1 MILRLSDSLSRGLL
15 VIGSLIVALWVS
27 FFGVRSGIAGLA
39 GEGNSIGDLRLAV
52 RLEPRN
58 PEFWYRLGHYQQFNL
73 EQPDVVAS
81 VESYQKAVALN
92 PGYTDAWLDLGTT
105 YELDGNN
112 AAARDA
118 FLHAKKTY
126 PASADVAWRYGNFL
140 LREGALPEAF
150 TELRLALQADPRRAG
165 AVFSRVYRADPD
177 IDSILNDLLPPLPSV
192 YVDAIGEAVDSQQLA
207 VAQTMW
213 IRLMKLNPHL
223 QLWQFD
229 RFVGAL
235 QTHRDYDAARQ
246 VWDQGTSTMN
256 LPPLI
261 QPRDSV
267 LWDPSFESGIINR
280 SFAWF
285 FRPLE
290 EGVHTELDTNEK
302 LSGKQSLRLTF
313 DGKHNPGSDVAC
325 ASGVVTPGAKYLFS
339 GWVKTKDITG
349 DQGVRFHLKSV
360 GGNAQIP
367 LVATSEVH
375 GTTSWALIEQDWAA
389 GPGVHRVDV
398 CISREPSTNPDIH
411 ISGDAWVDDVTL
423 VPKAVERR
431 RP

>member
-15 VIGSLIVALWVS
+15 VIGSLVFALWVS

-39 GEGNSIGDLRLAV
+39 AEGKSVNDLRWAV
-52 RLEPRN
+52 RLEPGN

-73 EQPDVVAS
+73 EEPDVVAS
-81 VESYQKAVALN
+81 AESYQKAVTLN
-92 PGYTDAWLDLGTT
+92 PGYTEAWLDLGAA
-105 YELDGNN
+105 YEIDGNT
-112 AAARDA
+112 AAAQDA
-118 FLHAKKTY
+118 FLRAKKTY
-126 PASADVAWRYGNFL
+126 PASAEVAWRYGNFL
-140 LREGALPEAF
+140 LRQGRLPEAF
-150 TELRLALQADPRRAG
+150 AELRLALQADPRRAG

-177 IDSILNDLLPPLPSV
+177 IDEILNNLLPPLPAV
-192 YVDAIGEAVDSQQLA
+192 YIDAIAEAVDSQQLA

-213 IRLMKLNPHL
+213 MRLMKLNPHL
-223 QLWQFD
+223 QLWQFEK
-229 RFVGAL
+229 FVGAL
-235 QTHRDYDAARQ
+235 QAHRDYDAARQ

-267 LWDPSFESGIINR
+267 LWDPSFESGLSNI

-285 FRPLE
+285 FRSLV
-290 EGVHTELDTNEK
+290 EGVHAELDTNEK

-313 DGKHNPGSDVAC
+313 DGKHNPGADVAC
-325 ASGVVTPGAKYLFS
+325 AWGVVTPGTKYLFS
-339 GWVKTKDITG
+339 GWVKTRDITG
-349 DQGVRFHLKSV
+349 DQGVRFHLRSV
-360 GGNAQIP
+360 GNSQIP
-367 LVATSEVH
+367 LAATREIH
-375 GTTSWALIEQDWAA
+375 GTTPWTSIEQDWTA
-389 GPGVHRVDV
+389 GPGVRGVEV

-411 ISGDAWVDDVTL
+411 ISGDAWVEDVTL

>member
-15 VIGSLIVALWVS
+15 VIGSLILALLVS
-27 FFGVRSGIAGLA
+27 FFGVRSAIAGVSA
-39 GEGNSIGDLRLAV
+39 DGKSIADLEWAV

-58 PEFWYRLGHYQQFNL
+58 PEYWYRLGHYQQFNL
-73 EQPDVVAS
+73 EQPDFVGS

-92 PGYTDAWLDLGTT
+92 PGYTEAWLDLGTA
-105 YELDGNN
+105 YEIDGNSV
-112 AAARDA
+112 AAEDA
-118 FLHAKKTY
+118 FVRAKKTY
-126 PASADVAWRYGNFL
+126 PASAEVAWRYGNFL
-140 LREGALPEAF
+140 LRQGALPEAF
-150 TELRLALQADPRRAG
+150 TELRLALEADPRRAG
-165 AVFSRVYRADPD
+165 AAFSRAYRSDPD
-177 IDSILNDLLPPLPSV
+177 IDAILNRLLPPVPAV
-192 YVDAIGEAVDSQQLA
+192 YVDAIAEAVDSQQLA

-213 IRLMKLNPHL
+213 MRLMKLNPHL

-235 QTHRDYDAARQ
+235 EAHRDYDAARQ
-246 VWDQGTSTMN
+246 IWDQGTSTMI

-267 LWDPSFESGIINR
+267 LWDPSFESGLSNI

-285 FRPLE
+285 FRSLA
-290 EGVHTELDTNEK
+290 EGVHTEIDTNEK

-313 DGKHNPGSDVAC
+313 DGKHNPGADIAC
-325 ASGVVTPGAKYLFS
+325 AAGVVAPGTKYLFS

-349 DQGVRFHLKSV
+349 DEGVRFHLRSV
-360 GGNAQIP
+360 GNSQIP
-367 LVATSEVH
+367 VAATREIH
-375 GTTSWALIEQDWAA
+375 GTTPWTSIEQDWTA
-389 GPGVHRVDV
+389 GPGVREVEV
-398 CISREPSTNPDIH
+398 CVSREPSTNADIH

>member
-27 FFGVRSGIAGLA
+27 FFGVRSGIAGRA
-39 GEGNSIGDLRLAV
+39 ADGDTISDLRWAV
-52 RLEPRN
+52 RLEPGN
-58 PEFWYRLGHYQQFNL
+58 PVFWYRLGHYQQFNL
-73 EQPDVVAS
+73 EQPDAVAS

-92 PGYTDAWLDLGTT
+92 PGYTEAWLSIGTA
-105 YELDGNN
+105 YELDGNK
-112 AAARDA
+112 AAAQDA
-118 FLHAKKTY
+118 FSRAKKTY
-126 PASADVAWRYGNFL
+126 PASAEVAWRYGNFL
-140 LREGALPEAF
+140 LREGMLPEAF
-150 TELRLALQADPRRAG
+150 AELRLALQADPRRAG
-165 AVFSRVYRADPD
+165 AVFSRAYRADPD
-177 IDSILNDLLPPLPSV
+177 IDAILNDLLPPLPEV
-192 YVDAIGEAVDSQQLA
+192 YVDAIAEAVDSQQLA

-213 IRLMKLNPHL
+213 MRLMKLNPHL

-229 RFVGAL
+229 KFVGAL
-235 QTHRDYDAARQ
+235 QAHRDYDAARQ

-267 LWDPSFESGIINR
+267 LWDPSFESGISNI

-285 FRPLE
+285 FRSLT
-290 EGVHTELDTNEK
+290 EGVHTEFDTTEK

-313 DGKHNPGSDVAC
+313 DGKHNPGADVAC
-325 ASGVVTPGAKYLFS
+325 SEGVVTPGTKYLFS
-339 GWVKTKDITG
+339 GWVKTKNITG
-349 DQGVRFHLKSV
+349 DQGVRFHLKSI
-360 GGNAQIP
+360 GNSQIP
-367 LVATSEVH
+367 LAVTREIH
-375 GTTSWALIEQDWAA
+375 GTTPWTSIEQDWTAA
-389 GPGVHRVDV
+389 PGVRGVQV

>member
-15 VIGSLIVALWVS
+15 VIGSLIVALWLS
-27 FFGVRSGIAGLA
+27 FFGVRSGIAGRA
-39 GEGNSIGDLRLAV
+39 ADGDTIGDLRWAV

-73 EQPDVVAS
+73 EQPDIVTS
-81 VESYQKAVALN
+81 VESYQKAVTLN
-92 PGYTDAWLDLGTT
+92 PGYTEAWLDIGTA
-105 YELDGNN
+105 YELDGNR
-112 AAARDA
+112 AAAQDA
-118 FLHAKKTY
+118 FTRAKKTY
-126 PASADVAWRYGNFL
+126 PASAEVAWRYGNFL
-140 LREGALPEAF
+140 LREGMLPEAF
-150 TELRLALQADPRRAG
+150 AELRLALQADPRRAG

-177 IDSILNDLLPPLPSV
+177 IDAILNDLLPPVPDV
-192 YVDAIGEAVDSQQLA
+192 YVDAIAEAVDSQQLA

-213 IRLMKLNPHL
+213 MRLMKLNPHL

-229 RFVGAL
+229 KFVGAL
-235 QTHRDYDAARQ
+235 QAHRDYDAARQ
-246 VWDQGTSTMN
+246 VWDQGTSTME

-267 LWDPSFESGIINR
+267 LWDPSFESGLSNL

-285 FRPLE
+285 FRSLV
-290 EGVHTELDTNEK
+290 EGVHAELDTTEK

-313 DGKHNPGSDVAC
+313 DGKHNPGADVAC
-325 ASGVVTPGAKYLFS
+325 SWGAVTPGTKYLFS
-339 GWVKTKDITG
+339 GWMKTKDVTG
-349 DQGVRFHLKSV
+349 DQGVRFHLKSI
-360 GGNAQIP
+360 GNNQIP
-367 LVATSEVH
+367 LAVTREIH
-375 GTTSWALIEQDWAA
+375 GTTSWSSIEQDWTAT
-389 GPGVHRVDV
+389 PGVHGVQV

>member
-1 MILRLSDSLSRGLL
+1 MILRVSDSLSRGSL
-15 VIGSLIVALWVS
+15 VFGFLTVALWVS

-39 GEGNSIGDLRLAV
+39 ADGKSISDLQWAV
-52 RLEPRN
+52 RLEPSN
-58 PEFWYRLGHYQQFNL
+58 PEYWYRLGHYQQFNL
-73 EQPDVVAS
+73 EQPDLVAS

-92 PGYTDAWLDLGTT
+92 PGYTEAWLDLGTA
-105 YELDGNN
+105 YEIDGNM
-112 AAARDA
+112 AAAQDA
-118 FLHAKKTY
+118 FLRAKKTY
-126 PASADVAWRYGNFL
+126 PASAEVAWRYGNFL
-140 LREGALPEAF
+140 LRQGTLPEAF
-150 TELRLALQADPRRAG
+150 AELRLALQADPRRAG

-177 IDSILNDLLPPLPSV
+177 IDAILNDLLPPFPAV
-192 YVDAIGEAVDSQQLA
+192 YVDAIAEAVDSQQLA

-213 IRLMKLNPHL
+213 MRLTKLNPHL

-235 QTHRDYDAARQ
+235 QAHHDYDAARQ
-246 VWDQGTSTMN
+246 VWDQGTATMN

-267 LWDPSFESGIINR
+267 LWDPSFESGLSNI

-285 FRPLE
+285 FRSLV
-290 EGVHTELDTNEK
+290 EGVHTEIDTSEK

-313 DGKHNPGSDVAC
+313 DGKHNPGADIAC
-325 ASGVVTPGAKYLFS
+325 ASGAVTPGTKYLFS
-339 GWVKTKDITG
+339 GWVKTKNITG
-349 DQGVRFHLKSV
+349 DQGIRFHLRS
-360 GGNAQIP
+360 GGNNQIP
-367 LVATSEVH
+367 PAVTREIH
-375 GTTSWALIEQDWAA
+375 GTTPWTSIEQDWTA
-389 GPGVHRVDV
+389 GPGVRQVEV
-398 CISREPSTNPDIH
+398 CVSREPSTDPDIH

>member
-39 GEGNSIGDLRLAV
+39 ADGTSSSDLKLAV
-52 RLEPRN
+52 RLEPGN

-73 EQPDVVAS
+73 EQPDMVAS
-81 VESYQKAVALN
+81 LESYQKAVTLN
-92 PGYTDAWLDLGTT
+92 PGFTEAWLDLGTT
-105 YELDGNN
+105 FELDGNTT
-112 AAARDA
+112 AARDA
-118 FLHAKKTY
+118 FLRAKKTY
-126 PASADVAWRYGNFL
+126 PVSAEVAWRYGNFL
-140 LREGALPEAF
+140 LREGTLPEAIA
-150 TELRLALQADPRRAG
+150 ELRLALQADPRRAG
-165 AVFSRVYRADPD
+165 AVFSRVYRANPG
-177 IDSILNDLLPPLPSV
+177 IDEILNNLLPPVPAV
-192 YVDAIGEAVDSQQLA
+192 YVDAIAEAVDSQQLA

-213 IRLMKLNPHL
+213 MRLMKLNPHL

-229 RFVGAL
+229 KFVGAL
-235 QTHRDYDAARQ
+235 QVHRDYAAARE

-267 LWDPSFESGIINR
+267 LWDPSFESGLSNN

-285 FRPLE
+285 FRPLV
-290 EGVHTELDTNEK
+290 EGVHTEIDTNEK
-302 LSGKQSLRLTF
+302 LSGKRSLRLTF
-313 DGKHNPGSDVAC
+313 DGKHNPSADVAC
-325 ASGVVTPGAKYLFS
+325 AGGVVIPRTKYLFS

-349 DQGVRFHLKSV
+349 DQGVRFHLGSI
-360 GGNAQIP
+360 GDGQIP
-367 LVATSEVH
+367 LSVTREIH
-375 GTTSWALIEQDWAA
+375 GTTPWTSIEQDWTA
-389 GPGVHRVDV
+389 GPGVREVEV

-423 VPKAVERR
+423 VPKVVERR

>member
-15 VIGSLIVALWVS
+15 VIGSLILALWVS
-27 FFGVRSGIAGLA
+27 FFGVRSGIAGVA
-39 GEGNSIGDLRLAV
+39 ADGKAINDLQWAV

-58 PEFWYRLGHYQQFNL
+58 PEYWYRLGHYQQFNL
-73 EQPDVVAS
+73 EQPDVVAA
-81 VESYQKAVALN
+81 VESYQKAVTLN
-92 PGYTDAWLDLGTT
+92 PGYTEAWLDLGTA
-105 YELDGNN
+105 YEIDGNT
-112 AAARDA
+112 AVAQDA
-118 FLHAKKTY
+118 FLRAKKTY
-126 PASADVAWRYGNFL
+126 PASAEVAWRYGNFL
-140 LREGALPEAF
+140 LRQGAVPEAF
-150 TELRLALQADPRRAG
+150 AELRLALQADPRRAG
-165 AVFSRVYRADPD
+165 AVFSRAYRADPD
-177 IDSILNDLLPPLPSV
+177 IDAILDNLLPPVPTV
-192 YVDAIGEAVDSQQLA
+192 YVAAIAEAVDSQQLA

-213 IRLMKLNPHL
+213 MRLIQLNPHL

-235 QTHRDYDAARQ
+235 QAHRDYDAARQ

-256 LPPLI
+256 LPSLI

-267 LWDPSFESGIINR
+267 LWDPSFESGLSNI

-285 FRPLE
+285 FRSLA
-290 EGVHTELDTNEK
+290 EGVHTEIDTNEK

-313 DGKHNPGSDVAC
+313 DGKHNPGADIAC
-325 ASGVVTPGAKYLFS
+325 AAGVVTPGTKYLFS

-349 DQGVRFHLKSV
+349 DQGVRFHLRSV
-360 GGNAQIP
+360 GNSQIP
-367 LVATSEVH
+367 LAATREIR
-375 GTTSWALIEQDWAA
+375 GTAPWTSIEQDWTA
-389 GPGVHRVDV
+389 GPGVREVEV
-398 CISREPSTNPDIH
+398 CVSREPSTNADIH

>member
-15 VIGSLIVALWVS
+15 VIGSLVVVLWVS

-39 GEGNSIGDLRLAV
+39 ADGTSSNDLKWAV
-52 RLEPRN
+52 RLEPGN

-73 EQPDVVAS
+73 DQPDLVAS
-81 VESYQKAVALN
+81 LESYQKAVALN
-92 PGYTDAWLDLGTT
+92 PGFTEAWLDLGTA
-105 YELDGNN
+105 YELDGNT
-112 AAARDA
+112 AAAQDA
-118 FLHAKKTY
+118 FLRAKKTY
-126 PASADVAWRYGNFL
+126 PVSAEVAWRYGNFL
-140 LREGALPEAF
+140 LREGTLPEAIA
-150 TELRLALQADPRRAG
+150 ELRLALQADPRRAG
-165 AVFSRVYRADPD
+165 AVFSRVYRANPD
-177 IDSILNDLLPPLPSV
+177 IDEILNNLLPPVPAV
-192 YVDAIGEAVDSQQLA
+192 YVDAIAEAVDSQQLA

-213 IRLMKLNPHL
+213 MRLMKLNPHL

-229 RFVGAL
+229 KFVGAL
-235 QTHRDYDAARQ
+235 QAHRDYAAARE
-246 VWDQGTSTMN
+246 VWDQGASTMN

-267 LWDPSFESGIINR
+267 LWDPSFESGLSND

-285 FRPLE
+285 FRPLV
-290 EGVHTELDTNEK
+290 EGVHTEIDTNEK
-302 LSGKQSLRLTF
+302 LSGKRSLRLTF
-313 DGKHNPGSDVAC
+313 DGKHNPGADVAC
-325 ASGVVTPGAKYLFS
+325 AGGVVIPGTKYLFS

-349 DQGVRFHLKSV
+349 DQGVRFHLSSV
-360 GGNAQIP
+360 GNSQIP
-367 LVATSEVH
+367 LAVTREIH
-375 GTTSWALIEQDWAA
+375 GTTPWTSIEQDWTA
-389 GPGVHRVDV
+389 GPRVQEVEV